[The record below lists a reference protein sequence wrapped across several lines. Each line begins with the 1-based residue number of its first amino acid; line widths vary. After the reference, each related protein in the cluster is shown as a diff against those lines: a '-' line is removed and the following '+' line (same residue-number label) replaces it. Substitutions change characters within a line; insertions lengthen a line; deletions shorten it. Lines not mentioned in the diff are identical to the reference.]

1 VSRIAFGQHGQDLM
15 KTTTYEE
22 AKPILFD
29 LIKNLQ
35 KQFDDMLFNN
45 VTKGDLGS
53 VSGTFISADGTPKT
67 ITVLNGIIT
76 SIK

>member
-1 VSRIAFGQHGQDLM
+1 MRRIAFGAYGQDFS
-15 KTTTYEE
+15 KATTFEE
-22 AKPILFD
+22 AKPILID

-35 KQFDDMLFNN
+35 KQFDDMLYNN
-45 VTKGDLGS
+45 ITKGDLGS